1 MSSHTRLSDTT
12 SSDTTSAERRQ
23 ATVDLVITEAGP
35 GPLVGHQPDTSLV
48 RRTQRGMV
56 SAEWTVG
63 IIAAIAIAGVLLA
76 VVTAGPV
83 EKLLLNVI
91 LTIIKSFTKG
101 L

>member
-1 MSSHTRLSDTT
+1 MSDNNQAAADLVTTVALAEPTCPDCPVDADTT
-12 SSDTTSAERRQ
+12 LA
-23 ATVDLVITEAGP
+23 
-35 GPLVGHQPDTSLV
+35 

-83 EKLLLNVI
+83 ESLLLDVI
-91 LTIIKSFTKG
+91 LKIIKAFTRG

>member
-1 MSSHTRLSDTT
+1 MSSDNN
-12 SSDTTSAERRQ
+12 Q
-23 ATVDLVITEAGP
+23 ATVDLVTTAAPAELVQVSGGP
-35 GPLVGHQPDTSLV
+35 DSTIA

-83 EKLLLNVI
+83 EKLLLDVI
-91 LTIIKSFTKG
+91 LTIIRTFTRG

>member
-1 MSSHTRLSDTT
+1 MSSDNN
-12 SSDTTSAERRQ
+12 E
-23 ATVDLVITEAGP
+23 ATVDLVTTAAPAELVQVPGGP
-35 GPLVGHQPDTSLV
+35 DSTIA

-91 LTIIKSFTKG
+91 LDIIKTFTKG